1 MPVQQVNILVKTW
14 LVLISETHDYLFG
27 NTWPFFIN
35 MFLTIF
41 NRSEWI

>member
-27 NTWPFFIN
+27 NEVNPKSWT
-35 MFLTIF
+35 TT
-41 NRSEWI
+41 